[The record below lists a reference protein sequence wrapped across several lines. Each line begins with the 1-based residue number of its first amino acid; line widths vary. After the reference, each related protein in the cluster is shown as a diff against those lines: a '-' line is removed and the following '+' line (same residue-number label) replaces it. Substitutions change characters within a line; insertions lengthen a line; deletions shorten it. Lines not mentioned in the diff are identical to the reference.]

1 MNENRLRYFLVN
13 QADLGQ
19 GPRLFIYYKMSLH
32 KLLII
37 LHILIHVSLK
47 CYVQS
52 LFFFCDID
60 LNESTPSTIYSHPFI
75 FSYDLM

>member
-13 QADLGQ
+13 QVDLGQ

-37 LHILIHVSLK
+37 LHLLIHVSLK

-52 LFFFCDID
+52 LFFSVTWI
-60 LNESTPSTIYSHPFI
+60 E
-75 FSYDLM
+75 